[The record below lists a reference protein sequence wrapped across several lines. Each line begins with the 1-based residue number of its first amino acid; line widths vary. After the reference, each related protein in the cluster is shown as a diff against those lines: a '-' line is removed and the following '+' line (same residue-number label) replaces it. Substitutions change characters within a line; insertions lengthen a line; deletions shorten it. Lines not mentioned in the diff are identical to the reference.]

1 MKKNYLFFLFI
12 SISMHFYGQTAC
24 SDAHSDVNYAYSHVK
39 SAYNSNNIDHL
50 KYYSKRSLDAFER
63 TKLKLE
69 ACKCEE
75 SYNYA
80 YDASRLLSHVEN
92 VKTFDDGRYY
102 VKRARDI
109 AKDVINELEL
119 CTELSNEDNAL
130 LELQNE
136 QIRLKQQQTE
146 LKIKEAQIK
155 QKLAEREAEEMYLKK
170 ELFISKNE
178 IAIDSNIKAYNDL
191 LLVLD
196 CDSEVIKTD
205 NNNSNFISKN
215 MDEIKSHY
223 INVVKDITS
232 SYLKKLNKC
241 SLR

>member
-12 SISMHFYGQTAC
+12 SICMQFYGQTGC

-50 KYYSKRSLDAFER
+50 KYYSKRSIDAFER

-80 YDASRLLSHVEN
+80 YDASELLSHVEN
-92 VKTFDDGRYY
+92 VNTFEDGRYY

-109 AKDVINELEL
+109 AKEVINELEL

-146 LKIKEAQIK
+146 LKLKEAQIK
-155 QKLAEREAEEMYLKK
+155 QKLAEREAKELYLKK
-170 ELFISKNE
+170 EQFISENE

-196 CDSEVIKTD
+196 CNSEVIKTD
-205 NNNSNFISKN
+205 NNNSDFISKN

-223 INVVKDITS
+223 INVVKEITS